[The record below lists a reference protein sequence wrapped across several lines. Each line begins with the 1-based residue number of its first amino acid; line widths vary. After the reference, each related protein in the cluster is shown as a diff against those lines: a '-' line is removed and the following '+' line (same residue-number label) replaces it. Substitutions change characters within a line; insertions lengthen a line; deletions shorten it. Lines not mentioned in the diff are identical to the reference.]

1 MNTKTIVSMMAT
13 VATVL
18 LLTSTFI
25 NSARAQ
31 DILEEALSHGLNA
44 KNQGQCKHQ
53 INEFG
58 SQHGIDTK
66 NKQTKDAIK
75 GFCAETSK

>member
-1 MNTKTIVSMMAT
+1 MNTKTIVSMMAI
-13 VATVL
+13 VATTVL
-18 LLTSTFI
+18 LTSAFI

-31 DILEEALSHGLNA
+31 DIIEDALSHGLNA

-66 NKQTKDAIK
+66 NKQTKGTIK
-75 GFCAETSK
+75 DFCAGTSK

>member
-1 MNTKTIVSMMAT
+1 MNTKTIVSMMAI
-13 VATVL
+13 VATTVL
-18 LLTSTFI
+18 LTSAFI

-31 DILEEALSHGLNA
+31 DIIEDALSHDLKA

-58 SQHGIDTK
+58 SQQGIDTK
-66 NKQTKDAIK
+66 NKQTKGTIK
-75 GFCAETSK
+75 DFCAETSK

>member
-1 MNTKTIVSMMAT
+1 MNTKTIVSIMAI
-13 VATVL
+13 VATTVL
-18 LLTSTFI
+18 LTSAFI

-31 DILEEALSHGLNA
+31 DIIEDALSHGLNA

-66 NKQTKDAIK
+66 NKQTKGAIK
-75 GFCAETSK
+75 DFCAGISK

>member
-1 MNTKTIVSMMAT
+1 MDIKTLVSIVAIIAT
-13 VATVL
+13 GV
-18 LLTSTFI
+18 LLTSAFI

-31 DILEEALSHGLNA
+31 DIIEEALSHGLNS

-66 NKQTKDAIK
+66 DKQIKHTIK
-75 GFCAETSK
+75 GFCAQSAK

>member
-1 MNTKTIVSMMAT
+1 MNTKTIVSIMAI
-13 VATVL
+13 VATTVL
-18 LLTSTFI
+18 LTSAFI
-25 NSARAQ
+25 KSARAQ
-31 DILEEALSHGLNA
+31 DIIEDALSHGLKA

>member
-1 MNTKTIVSMMAT
+1 MNTKTVVSMVAI
-13 VATVL
+13 VATAML
-18 LLTSTFI
+18 LISAFI

-31 DILEEALSHGLNA
+31 DIIEEALLHGLKA

-58 SQHGIDTK
+58 SQRGIDTK
-66 NKQTKDAIK
+66 NKQTNDAIK
-75 GFCAETSK
+75 RFCAETSK

>member
-1 MNTKTIVSMMAT
+1 MNTKTIVCMVAI
-13 VATVL
+13 VATAV
-18 LLTSTFI
+18 LLTSAFI

-31 DILEEALSHGLNA
+31 DIIEEALLHGLKA

-58 SQHGIDTK
+58 SQRGIDTK

-75 GFCAETSK
+75 GFCAQTSK

>member
-1 MNTKTIVSMMAT
+1 MVAI
-13 VATVL
+13 VATAL
-18 LLTSTFI
+18 LLTSAFI
-25 NSARAQ
+25 NSAWAPTLGE
-31 DILEEALSHGLNA
+31 DALLHGLNGLKA